1 MKYFFL
7 LLVSLNA
14 GVFSADTKY
23 SGPDDPAA
31 VLAAQAALKVLGSS
45 GNIGKPGAHR
55 VNPIEFSGRSIALV
69 GFEPVRFV
77 GASEEVNRILRDMN
91 AKSLGTEVRVTLSGD
106 VLFEF
111 NKAEIRPEA
120 AKALEKLEKAI
131 GTIAHHKIIIEGY
144 TDSVGTE
151 EYNLTLSLKRAESV
165 KKWFLDHSKNTKS
178 IVFETRGLGEKDPV
192 APNTLEDGSDN
203 PEGRAKNRRVDIRI
217 M

>member
-1 MKYFFL
+1 MKYLFFL
-7 LLVSLNA
+7 LISLNT
-14 GVFSADTKY
+14 GVFAADTNY

-31 VLAAQAALKVLGSS
+31 VLAAQTALKALGSC
-45 GNIGKPGAHR
+45 GKVRGHGL
-55 VNPIEFSGRSIALV
+55 NPIGFSGRSIAIV

-77 GASEEVNRILRDMN
+77 GASEEVNRILRDMK
-91 AKSLGTEVRVTLSGD
+91 AESMGTEVRVTLEGD
-106 VLFEF
+106 VLFQF

-120 AKALEKLEKAI
+120 EKALEKLDKAI
-131 GTIAHHKIIIEGY
+131 GTIAHHKIIIEGH

-151 EYNLTLSLKRAESV
+151 AYNRTLSLKRAESV
-165 KKWFLDHSKNTKS
+165 KQWFLAHSKNTKS

-192 APNTLEDGSDN
+192 APNTLEDGSDY